1 MPRWPG
7 RPWGR
12 PSSLGMPHPGS
23 GPTSSGARLTR
34 DVRIVCFPALF
45 DRGECGEET
54 GAMMSK
60 NDAACGSGMSPGPQ
74 ASVVEGGIALDSHNS
89 RGTHPPSPERFAS
102 GSLSTRAAS
111 KSDRSSGSPTLATSS
126 VRRRLLCNPLLLW
139 EHFNISESC
148 LGSTLMYFFCFH
160 EISCLN
166 SGVMLLTPCFC
177 RVLNA

>member
-1 MPRWPG
+1 MRPRWPG

-34 DVRIVCFPALF
+34 DVRIVCFSASF

-54 GAMMSK
+54 RAMMSK

-89 RGTHPPSPERFAS
+89 RGDSPSFARAVRVGLPINPS
-102 GSLSTRAAS
+102 GLEIRSVIGLPNPRDQFRPAAV
-111 KSDRSSGSPTLATSS
+111 T
-126 VRRRLLCNPLLLW
+126 
-139 EHFNISESC
+139 
-148 LGSTLMYFFCFH
+148 M
-160 EISCLN
+160 
-166 SGVMLLTPCFC
+166 
-177 RVLNA
+177 